1 MLCFQLNRFF
11 SNSNGQHVVPEAQTG
26 RFLELIPFGKI
37 LLVVKTE
44 EEAIEIL
51 YKITNVTLNLLHIK
65 PMKSYSYQLIN
76 N

>member
-11 SNSNGQHVVPEAQTG
+11 SNSNGQHVVPETQTG

-44 EEAIEIL
+44 EEAIEIP